1 MGFLNGRE
9 RQGAGGCTLQEANLS
24 FFFCFFGTEAIWH
37 VSLRLTINYIDG

>member
-9 RQGAGGCTLQEANLS
+9 RQGAGGCTLQEANL